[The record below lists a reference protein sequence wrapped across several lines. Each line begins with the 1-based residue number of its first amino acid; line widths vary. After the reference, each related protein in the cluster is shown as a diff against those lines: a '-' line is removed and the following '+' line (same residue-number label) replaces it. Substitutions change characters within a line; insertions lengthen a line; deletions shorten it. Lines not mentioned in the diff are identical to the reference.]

1 MSQAA
6 KNIVQVPNP
15 FAEKPSFTYFETK
28 YKDETSQVRTSFE
41 IPFDELS
48 LRFGGTYEC
57 TIPPYGDILTGAFVR
72 ATLPPIYPTQTG
84 AYVYPGNIAG
94 TLYVKL
100 PVTTVVADGTNLTA
114 NTSTSHFFSVGAN
127 VIISGTKYSIFDLD
141 GTYTVS
147 SIPTANSFVCS
158 TTRVG
163 VSYKGTVAS
172 PGIQPAPVV
181 SYYSTQNINLWAQVP
196 VNLPYTAVNGQIT
209 DPVAS
214 LVPDQG
220 INIFDTSGSIS
231 GEHVVATSSG
241 NTFTITDGNISGSV
255 ISFVE
260 KAVTVTYDPLQNKFV
275 FSSVVYPSITFT
287 NAEDAAFWGFDYL
300 QGPTFPFV
308 NGQLT
313 SQWTLTQGGWI
324 TGFLPPSTSAYAD
337 SVANKLVKEARVL
350 VGRQVIKKYTGEYL
364 ELVND
369 LKIPYENKAILKL
382 MNGTLDQTQAVAS
395 REYYVPLPLG
405 CEEIPLCALTRQKV
419 SFQIDF
425 EEYQNLSNDLNKGS
439 GDFFDP
445 ESYLTYNVSQNLL
458 GGQTFNVA
466 STLSYRQYILIF
478 TADGTLLVYD
488 TSKPVDESGSYQ
500 VISAFAGQ
508 TSAFVNSVILGTT
521 LFIQLLDGHILGGNL
536 DELIEGNTSSFEIN
550 DYLPMSPSDAGPPT
564 GTMVCDAQYLYY
576 AQSNLASNVFFVR
589 YDTRTSLTGLGG
601 YTAFN
606 FTSNISSNTTSVY
619 QILSTGSQLFAL
631 TNTPGTFYQF
641 NLNGNFTTGWVTTD
655 YSLYGSQITE
665 GVVIGSTVYFV
676 LDATSILV
684 WSNEN
689 FIQAVDTGY
698 HNFLFFITSLVGGS
712 SDGIHW
718 KYTSGNIP
726 ANFSEPA
733 YGNGIWVSF
742 NLSSFTFLKSY
753 DAITWTPTQQISFT
767 GYFSRSKAAY
777 GNGIFVMSLDSNIA
791 TSTDGQ
797 TWSIHTAPFTYAYS
811 VAYGNGIFV
820 LISGSYGT
828 ATSMNGIDWTITSSF
843 YGDNL
848 SFANGLGIFITT
860 DTYSGQTH
868 VTTDGITWT
877 TGFNIPAYSYGYPG
891 APAYGNGAFVVAD
904 THGLLY
910 STDGNSWIRVRTAQQ
925 GGAGNYYV
933 LFENTHPQTPVLPWE
948 VLGTGFRNLH
958 AVGTTIYASSS
969 NACVISIDTTQ
980 DLTSQSAYKFYPPNA
995 PISFAGNVPTI
1006 FANGPR
1012 YVYMFTNDL
1021 SETTSPTNAV
1031 RYDPY
1036 PPNKTLVASVIA
1048 DYKVLPS
1055 NVPKPTNATIKYL
1068 QTQHVTGDNFADLQI
1083 LGPVK
1088 ELYVTGTAN
1097 TTNVYQYSN
1106 LASSVS
1112 LTLTG
1117 GEQILTPDVGTPKA
1131 LQIIAPY
1138 LTHTTMPVRNF
1149 SVIPFELNPES
1160 QAPNGTV
1167 NFSRMYYQQ
1176 LSNGASVW
1184 ATTYNILNISSGVGG
1199 LEFNSPY

>member
-6 KNIVQVPNP
+6 QNIVQVPNP
-15 FAEKPSFTYFETK
+15 FTERPSFSYFETK
-28 YKDETSQVRTSFE
+28 YKDEASQVRTSFE

-48 LRFGGTYEC
+48 LRFGNSYEC
-57 TIPPYGDILTGAFVR
+57 TIPPYGDILTGVFMR

-94 TLYVKL
+94 TLYVQKNI
-100 PVTTVVADGTNLTA
+100 TYATADGLILTA
-114 NTSTSHFFSVGAN
+114 NTEGSHFFSVGAN
-127 VIISGTKYSIFDLD
+127 VILSGTAYSFFNLD
-141 GTYTVS
+141 GTYTITD
-147 SIPTANSFVCS
+147 IPTANSFICS
-158 TTRVG
+158 TNLAG
-163 VSYKGTVAS
+163 ISYNGKVSS

-196 VNLPYTAVNGQIT
+196 VNLTYTETGGQISVPNT
-209 DPVAS
+209 S
-214 LVPDQG
+214 LVPGQTILVTKTTG
-220 INIFDTSGSIS
+220 NLVVGTTYT
-231 GEHVVATSSG
+231 VATSTA
-241 NTFTITDGNISGSV
+241 NTFTLMSQVLDSNTAIFIANSIVVS
-255 ISFVE
+255 
-260 KAVTVTYDPLQNKFV
+260 YDSLKSKFV

-287 NAEDAAFWGFDYL
+287 NAQDAAFWGFDYL
-300 QGPTFPFV
+300 QGPSFPFV

-324 TGFLPPSTSAYAD
+324 TGFLPPSTSAYDD

-425 EEYQNLSNDLNKGS
+425 EEYQNLSNDLNKGT

-478 TADGTLLVYD
+478 TTDGTLLVYD
-488 TSKPVDESGSYQ
+488 TSKPIDESGSYQ

-508 TSAFVNSVILGTT
+508 TSAFVNSVILGNT
-521 LFIQLLDGHILGGNL
+521 LYIQLLDGHILGGNL
-536 DELIEGNTSSFEIN
+536 DELIRGRTSSFEIN

-564 GTMVCDAQYLYY
+564 GTMVCDARYLYY
-576 AQSNLASNVFFVR
+576 AQTNVASNVFFVR
-589 YDTRTSLTGLGG
+589 YDTTTSLQSLDG
-601 YTAFN
+601 YTTFN

-619 QILSTGSQLFAL
+619 QILSTGSELIAL
-631 TNTPGTFYQF
+631 TNTPGKFYQF
-641 NLNGNFTTGWVTTD
+641 NLNGNFTTGWVSTD

-665 GVVIGSTVYFV
+665 GILIGQTVYFL
-676 LDATSILV
+676 LDNFSIL
-684 WSNEN
+684 
-689 FIQAVDTGY
+689 TY
-698 HNFLFFITSLVGGS
+698 S
-712 SDGIHW
+712 SD
-718 KYTSGNIP
+718 
-726 ANFSEPA
+726 
-733 YGNGIWVSF
+733 V
-742 NLSSFTFLKSY
+742 
-753 DAITWTPTQQISFT
+753 FT
-767 GYFSRSKAAY
+767 G
-777 GNGIFVMSLDSNIA
+777 N
-791 TSTDGQ
+791 
-797 TWSIHTAPFTYAYS
+797 
-811 VAYGNGIFV
+811 
-820 LISGSYGT
+820 
-828 ATSMNGIDWTITSSF
+828 
-843 YGDNL
+843 
-848 SFANGLGIFITT
+848 
-860 DTYSGQTH
+860 YSG
-868 VTTDGITWT
+868 IL
-877 TGFNIPAYSYGYPG
+877 PA
-891 APAYGNGAFVVAD
+891 
-904 THGLLY
+904 
-910 STDGNSWIRVRTAQQ
+910 
-925 GGAGNYYV
+925 
-933 LFENTHPQTPVLPWE
+933 
-948 VLGTGFRNLH
+948 LGPIKNLH
-958 AVGTTIYASSS
+958 AVGTMIYASANTSS
-969 NACVISIDTTQ
+969 QTSIIQIDTTN
-980 DLTSQSAYKFYPPNA
+980 DLSTPAAYKYYSSSGTS

-1012 YVYMFTNDL
+1012 YVYMFTNDP
-1021 SETTSPTNAV
+1021 SGTTNPTNAV

-1036 PPNKTLVASVIA
+1036 PQNLNLKASVIA

-1055 NVPKPTNATIKYL
+1055 DVPKPTNATIKYL

-1106 LASSVS
+1106 LASSLI

-1117 GEQILTPDVGTPKA
+1117 DEQILTPDVGTPIA
-1131 LQIIAPY
+1131 LQTIAPFQ
-1138 LTHTTMPVRNF
+1138 THTTMPVRNF
-1149 SVIPFELNPES
+1149 SVIPFEVNPES
-1160 QAPNGTV
+1160 QNPNGTV